1 MNIWLPKEESCM
13 LKWGLQSL
21 EMEDFLREKADRV
34 KEKKEEE
41 EERSENRGKVFQSEG
56 DGHALEEL
64 FGAKKQVTNRV
75 TH

>member
-1 MNIWLPKEESCM
+1 M

>member
-1 MNIWLPKEESCM
+1 
-13 LKWGLQSL
+13 
-21 EMEDFLREKADRV
+21 MEDFLREKADRV
-34 KEKKEEE
+34 KEEKEGE

-56 DGHALEEL
+56 DRHALEEL